1 MKGMGFAISPLCG
14 LFGVS
19 RQSWYEHE
27 SRRVKTLVDE
37 AKVIEMIRAV
47 RSIEGFNKVGV
58 RELYPHMILPLL
70 ENGIKMGRDKV
81 LEIMVRNGL
90 CWRRR
95 RFRPRTTFSEGYLPL
110 YPDLAK
116 DLVPDGPEQL
126 WVSDITYL
134 KVASKW
140 SYLSL
145 VTDAYSH
152 KVMGW
157 HLSGTL
163 EAAGPVAALEMALA
177 NRMYPGSKLVHH
189 SDRGLQY
196 RSQEYLD
203 LLRGQDVG
211 PDDEPLIR
219 SSMTQSGD
227 PRENAIAERVNGILK
242 VDMGLEDN
250 VYGDIGQARK
260 AVAGVINTY
269 NHLRR
274 HMSINRMVPAAAHL
288 VNGPIRNLWKKEA
301 LK

>member
-19 RQSWYEHE
+19 RQAWYEHE
-27 SRRVKTLVDE
+27 GRRMQVLVDE
-37 AKVIEMIRAV
+37 AKVIEIIRAV
-47 RSIEGFNKVGV
+47 RTIPGFKKLGV
-58 RELYPHMILPLL
+58 RELYPHMVLPFVY
-70 ENGIKMGRDKV
+70 NGIKMGRDKV

-95 RFRPRTTFSEGYLPL
+95 RFRPRTTFSDGYLPL

-116 DLVPDGPEQL
+116 DMVPDGPEQL

-134 KVASKW
+134 RVGGRW
-140 SYLSL
+140 CYLSL

-152 KVMGW
+152 RIMGY
-157 HLSGTL
+157 HLAGNL

-177 NRMYPGSKLVHH
+177 NRMYPDSKLVHH

-196 RSQEYLD
+196 RSQEYIG
-203 LLRGQDVG
+203 LLRGPG
-211 PDDEPLIR
+211 AKPGDEPWIR

-250 VYGDIGQARK
+250 EYEDIGQARK
-260 AVAGVINTY
+260 AVASFIHTY

-274 HMSINRMVPAAAHL
+274 HLSINRMVPAAAHL
-288 VNGPIRNLWKKEA
+288 VSGPIRNLWKKEA
-301 LK
+301 VK